1 MVKKLAQDY
10 IEYFKMLKEIEEF
23 HLLAEKY
30 GFLSPRL
37 VKEKEAEQKRLREKF
52 LSKKSFK

>member
-1 MVKKLAQDY
+1 MIEKLVNGH
-10 IEYFKMLKEIEEF
+10 IEYFRKKKDIDDF

-37 VKEKEAEQKRLREKF
+37 VRKKEEEQKRLRKIF
-52 LSKKSFK
+52 LGRDD

>member
-1 MVKKLAQDY
+1 MVEKLAKEY
-10 IEYFKMLKEIEEF
+10 VEYFRMLKDIEDF

-37 VKEKEAEQKRLREKF
+37 VKEKEEEQKRLRKIF
-52 LSKKSFK
+52 LNKDD